1 MLEEQLPEKAR
12 REPELLAHHHT
23 EAGQVGEA
31 LAYWEKAG
39 RRAIEHSAHPEA
51 IAHLTRGLSLL
62 PSLEESPERDLQE
75 FHLQLLL
82 GVAVMAVEGYAAPRL
97 TSIHGRARDLCI
109 KLGANEPLFQV
120 MWGIW
125 AWSFIRDELEFGAGL
140 AREITALAA
149 TLGDPGYRM
158 EAHFAVG
165 CNAFYRGEFLTSRK
179 ECELGLTLYT
189 PERGRFHCGY
199 TGQDSGVTNQCY
211 SACSLWYQGYPDQAL
226 RRVARAVALGRELD
240 HPFSHVFALYHDAF
254 LKQQCRQGPQTVEA
268 AEMLRRLA
276 EEQGFP
282 FWVALGI
289 LTRGTGLLLQGD
301 CDGAIACL
309 QDGLKALRATGAG
322 IVIPH
327 FTLWLA
333 EAYGRAGRFDEAFS
347 TLDEAES
354 LAHACKELFNEAELH
369 RIRGELLLARAGSD
383 DPSATAEAEAC
394 FNRALETARRQRSR
408 SLELRAATSLARLF
422 RRQSRP
428 DQAREILAPVYE
440 WFTEGFETG
449 DLVDARA
456 LLDGLTGDRSRPIP
470 PSLRLWR

>member
-1 MLEEQLPEKAR
+1 
-12 REPELLAHHHT
+12 
-23 EAGQVGEA
+23 
-31 LAYWEKAG
+31 
-39 RRAIEHSAHPEA
+39 
-51 IAHLTRGLSLL
+51 
-62 PSLEESPERDLQE
+62 
-75 FHLQLLL
+75 
-82 GVAVMAVEGYAAPRL
+82 
-97 TSIHGRARDLCI
+97 
-109 KLGANEPLFQV
+109 

-140 AREITALAA
+140 AREITDLAA

-199 TGQDSGVTNQCY
+199 TGQDSGVTNHCY

-322 IVIPH
+322 IVVPH

-369 RIRGELLLARAGSD
+369 RTRGELLLARPGDD
-383 DPSATAEAEAC
+383 DPWPSPPRPRPASTVP
-394 FNRALETARRQRSR
+394 
-408 SLELRAATSLARLF
+408 
-422 RRQSRP
+422 SRP
-428 DQAREILAPVYE
+428 PAASVPARSSCGPPPASPACSGGSPAPIRP
-440 WFTEGFETG
+440 
-449 DLVDARA
+449 ARSSPQCTS
-456 LLDGLTGDRSRPIP
+456 GSPRGSRPATWP
-470 PSLRLWR
+470 MPGACSMN